1 MVNHSL
7 SFTLIV
13 LFFLREH
20 KEKGEGKKASLETN
34 AVHMSI
40 TRHVTG
46 LSVLPT
52 QLPTINE
59 Q

>member
-7 SFTLIV
+7 SCNLIV
-13 LFFLREH
+13 LFLLREH

-34 AVHMSI
+34 AVQMSI
-40 TRHVTG
+40 TRHAG

-52 QLPTINE
+52 
-59 Q
+59 